1 MAPPAALA
9 AAIIVAVLVALVGA
23 VIVVY
28 DTKDGNKGGGASVA
42 MSVTTAQQPAAE
54 SQPKPKPPP
63 ALKLK
68 PALKPLKPLKPLN
81 KPALKP
87 LKPTTPKPLNKPT
100 PKQTTPKPLNKPTPK
115 PPTPKP
121 TPKVKPEDR
130 RPLPDD
136 DDDNNDDDAK
146 PTDKNTPE
154 GRYDGPQLPT
164 KITQQPP
171 KISPPSTTTTTTTSM
186 TTMGVSD
193 AAPPTQKSTVSQSLF
208 AAGQPEFMTGFKPI
222 AARAKTKAAVT
233 LDPRRPPLVVVN
245 LCRMRDAGTSGDW
258 AVVQKRAAGYWMNT
272 ADTPN
277 YAQVMS
283 KFSNRVAYYE
293 FTPHVLKNNLY
304 GTLDEVNRQGG
315 RVGGAAWY
323 FGDENR
329 PANQH
334 WRENTMD
341 LVRALTSGITDCVT
355 VMCGRDEWQTGGTG
369 QQWMGKPGPPR
380 DDVGGGAYQAS
391 RCCGVCFEMSFEAWD
406 NTEMIRA
413 MEWCRANR
421 KLFIMLAHTDK
432 QDYIGSIKK
441 AVAGMKAR
449 GLWPDI
455 IVPSNYNSRGIILPA
470 VPEGRGADYPNTIFG
485 AARYLIEAWD

>member
-1 MAPPAALA
+1 MAPPAVMAV
-9 AAIIVAVLVALVGA
+9 AIIVAILVAVLGA
-23 VIVVY
+23 VIMY
-28 DTKDGNKGGGASVA
+28 NNNNEYSNKGGGGGTRVA
-42 MSVTTAQQPAAE
+42 MSVTTAQPT
-54 SQPKPKPPP
+54 SQPTT
-63 ALKLK
+63 LK
-68 PALKPLKPLKPLN
+68 PTTLKPTTLKPTTLKPTT
-81 KPALKP
+81 LKP
-87 LKPTTPKPLNKPT
+87 TTLKPTTLKPTTLNPTLKPTTLKPTTLKPTTPNP
-100 PKQTTPKPLNKPTPK
+100 TTPNPT
-115 PPTPKP
+115 TPKP
-121 TPKVKPEDR
+121 TPPKIKPEDR

-136 DDDNNDDDAK
+136 DDED
-146 PTDKNTPE
+146 PDKNTPDG
-154 GRYDGPQLPT
+154 GRYEGPQLPT
-164 KITQQPP
+164 KITLS
-171 KISPPSTTTTTTTSM
+171 KISPSSTTTTTTTTTTL
-186 TTMGVSD
+186 TTMGMNN
-193 AAPPTQKSTVSQSLF
+193 AA
-208 AAGQPEFMTGFKPI
+208 AASPKPMMSAAQPDFMTGFKPI
-222 AARAKTKAAVT
+222 AARAKTKAVVT
-233 LDPRRPPLVVVN
+233 LDPRRPMIVMN
-245 LCRMRDAGTSGDW
+245 LCRMKDAGTSGDW
-258 AVVQKRAAGYWMNT
+258 AVVQKRAAGFWMNT

-283 KFSNRVAYYE
+283 KFSNKVAYYE

-334 WRENTMD
+334 WRENTTD

-380 DDVGGGAYQAS
+380 ADVGGGVYQAS

-432 QDYIGSIKK
+432 QDYIGSVKK

-449 GLWPDI
+449 NLWPDI

-470 VPEGRGADYPNTIFG
+470 VPEGRGAEYPNTMTG
-485 AARYLIEAWD
+485 VARYLIEAWD